1 LDLSADSRAVDVKG
15 SYAYVGTMD
24 MGVNI
29 IKVSNPQD
37 LEFVDSEDTVEARG
51 VKISDSYVYVAD
63 ATAGLVV
70 MSISD

>member
-1 LDLSADSRAVDVKG
+1 VDVKG
-15 SYAYVGTMD
+15 SYAYVATMD
-24 MGVNI
+24 MGINI

-37 LEFVDSEDTVEARG
+37 LEFVDSEDTIDEARG

-63 ATAGLVV
+63 AAAGLVV